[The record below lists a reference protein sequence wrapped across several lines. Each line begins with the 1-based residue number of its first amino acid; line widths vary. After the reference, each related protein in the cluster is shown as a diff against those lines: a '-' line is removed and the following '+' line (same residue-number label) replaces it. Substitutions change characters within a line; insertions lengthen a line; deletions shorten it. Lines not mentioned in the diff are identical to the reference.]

1 MSWIESVTF
10 DGDTDMRVHSYMA
23 TGALALI
30 PVFAWAAPTSAPS
43 SAQSVEVTTQHHA
56 QRHLD
61 TLRHA
66 AFADSFRVPQRRT
79 VLFAEPLWA
88 DPDAVV
94 VVGPTPHAL

>member
-1 MSWIESVTF
+1 
-10 DGDTDMRVHSYMA
+10 MRFHSYMA

-30 PVFAWAAPTSAPS
+30 PVLALADPTGAPS
-43 SAQSVEVTTQHHA
+43 SAQSVGMTTQQQA
-56 QRHLD
+56 LRHPD

-66 AFADSFRVPQRRT
+66 AFTDSFRVPQRRT
-79 VLFAEPLWA
+79 VVFAEPLWA